1 MYGRLPC
8 GALNRN
14 HSAAPLVIEHG
25 SPGHRA
31 QILPA
36 AFRERVVPMK
46 FWLLIP
52 ALVLSFAISGDGI
65 RAALA
70 QGNPQFQ
77 DSSLRL
83 AQEVGDDLDCEDFE
97 TQEEAQAVFEED
109 PADPNNLDPNGDGIA
124 CALLPAAADLDP
136 PAGGN
141 AAAEQEAGEVEQT
154 PEERRAARQAEREA
168 QQQQDEAG
176 EATEEE
182 VAPVT
187 CADFATVEE
196 AQAAFDADPE
206 GLAQLDADANGIACE
221 ELLLV
226 EPTEEEETGEER
238 RRNRRNQEEEP
249 APVEVVIDEPEPVR
263 IQEDFDCVDFATQE
277 EAQVV
282 YDEDPTDP
290 FNLDPN
296 GDGFACSSLPSAT
309 PRVTQVPSTGI
320 GTANPAYAL
329 LLLAAGLFV
338 SFASATAVRRRIQG

>member
-1 MYGRLPC
+1 
-8 GALNRN
+8 
-14 HSAAPLVIEHG
+14 
-25 SPGHRA
+25 
-31 QILPA
+31 
-36 AFRERVVPMK
+36 MK

-52 ALVLSFAISGDGI
+52 ALVLSFTVSGGGIS
-65 RAALA
+65 AALV
-70 QGNPQFQ
+70 QGNPQSQ

-141 AAAEQEAGEVEQT
+141 AEAEQEAGEVEQT

-187 CADFATVEE
+187 CADFATVVE

-221 ELLLV
+221 ELLVV

-282 YDEDPTDP
+282 YGEDPTDP
-290 FNLDPN
+290 YNLDPN

-320 GTANPAYAL
+320 GTATPGSAV

-338 SFASATAVRRRIQG
+338 SFTSATAVRLRIQG